1 MKYMKFLTFFF
12 CIAFAVFA
20 CSSNNETDPN
30 AGGLPDKEEPLATDF
45 AKGADIGWCTEYESK
60 GYDFY
65 NAKGEKREC
74 TALMKELG
82 LNAIR
87 IRVWVDPSDNWCNT
101 ADVVVKAQRAKALNM
116 DVMIDFHY
124 SDWWADPAQQ
134 NKPAAW
140 VGKNLADLKKAL
152 SDHTVSVLRELKAVG
167 VTPKWVQVGNEI
179 RPGML
184 WDKDKAL
191 SGASYDVKESDLK
204 DAPANASSEVVYPMN
219 WANLGAFITT
229 GYDAVKSVCPDAI
242 VIVHLDNGWDN
253 GLFNWFFDELKKN
266 GGKWD
271 MIGMSLYPYWSRD
284 AKPEYTAADAVITDC
299 IKNIKAVSAKYNCDV
314 MVVETGMECAD
325 DKGNLASASVLA
337 EGKRQLASSLFR
349 LYFHSV
355 AGAEIHADPLIY
367 ICQSK
372 SFFRLTAGT
381 LDFPSQLLQV
391 FLIHTDSIITD
402 RQVEDL
408 SGFLTADMDA
418 ASGALI
424 FYAVIKGIFNQWLQR
439 QLQNLIIVQRL
450 VNLDIILQNVPIPSF
465 LNL

>member
-1 MKYMKFLTFFF
+1 MKHMKFLTFFF

-20 CSSNNETDPN
+20 CSSNNQTDPN
-30 AGGLPDKEEPLATDF
+30 AGGLPDKEEPLTTDF

-152 SDHTVSVLRELKAVG
+152 SNHTVSVLRELKAVG

-299 IKNIKAVSAKYNCDV
+299 IKNIKVVSAKYNCDV

-325 DKGNLASASVLA
+325 DNGKLASNSVLN
-337 EGKRQLASSLFR
+337 EGKRQLARILKECKENTNGRCKGVFYWEPECR
-349 LYFHSV
+349 
-355 AGAEIHADPLIY
+355 
-367 ICQSK
+367 
-372 SFFRLTAGT
+372 
-381 LDFPSQLLQV
+381 PSQYRLGAFTEEGRPTV
-391 FLIHTDSIITD
+391 I
-402 RQVEDL
+402 
-408 SGFLTADMDA
+408 MDA
-418 ASGALI
+418 
-424 FYAVIKGIFNQWLQR
+424 FK
-439 QLQNLIIVQRL
+439 
-450 VNLDIILQNVPIPSF
+450 
-465 LNL
+465 

>member
-1 MKYMKFLTFFF
+1 MKHMKFLTFFF

-30 AGGLPDKEEPLATDF
+30 AGGLPDKEEPLVTDF

-140 VGKNLADLKKAL
+140 KDKTLPELKKAIG
-152 SDHTVSVLRELKAVG
+152 DHTVAVLQALKAAG
-167 VTPKWVQVGNEI
+167 VSPKWVQVGNEI

-184 WDKDKAL
+184 WDKNVAL
-191 SGASYDVKESDLK
+191 SGASYDVKECDLK
-204 DAPANASSEVVYPMN
+204 NAPATASDKVVYPAN
-219 WANLGAFITT
+219 WSNLADFITE
-229 GYDAVKSVCPDAI
+229 GYNAVKSVFSDAI
-242 VIVHLDNGWDN
+242 VIVHLDNGWDKE
-253 GLFNWFFDELKKN
+253 LFNWFFDELKKHN
-266 GGKWD
+266 GKWD
-271 MIGMSLYPYWSRD
+271 MIGMSLYPYWTRME
-284 AKPEYTAADAVITDC
+284 KPDYTADDIITDC
-299 IKNIKAVSAKYNCDV
+299 MENIKALGAKYDCDV
-314 MVVETGMECAD
+314 MIVETGMECGD

-337 EGKRQLASSLFR
+337 EGKRQLERIVKESRENTGGRCKGVF
-349 LYFHSV
+349 YW
-355 AGAEIHADPLIY
+355 EPE
-367 ICQSK
+367 CK
-372 SFFRLTAGT
+372 
-381 LDFPSQLLQV
+381 PSQYRLGA
-391 FLIHTDSIITD
+391 F
-402 RQVEDL
+402 
-408 SGFLTADMDA
+408 TADGRPTVIMDA
-418 ASGALI
+418 
-424 FYAVIKGIFNQWLQR
+424 FK
-439 QLQNLIIVQRL
+439 
-450 VNLDIILQNVPIPSF
+450 
-465 LNL
+465 